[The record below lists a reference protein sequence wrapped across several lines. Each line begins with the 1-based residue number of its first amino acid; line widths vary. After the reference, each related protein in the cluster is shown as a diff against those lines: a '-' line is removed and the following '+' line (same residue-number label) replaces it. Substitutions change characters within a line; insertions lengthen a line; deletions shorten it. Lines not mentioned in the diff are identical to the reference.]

1 MSFGSSG
8 SSTNWKM
15 KASKSMCK
23 DCPEWA
29 PGPIG
34 PQSREQAGL
43 TPQRK
48 RPRTARSYQWP
59 FQKEEL
65 SLLTT
70 WTWRTAVMKD
80 SYVLHRARRN
90 LVLRSKL
97 EPRTAVSCSNLLALR
112 SSLLLRS
119 NLQLR
124 TAMSCSNLQLLILQ
138 ASSTSSSWKAQ
149 SKKLLRLD
157 G

>member
-1 MSFGSSG
+1 
-8 SSTNWKM
+8 
-15 KASKSMCK
+15 
-23 DCPEWA
+23 
-29 PGPIG
+29 
-34 PQSREQAGL
+34 
-43 TPQRK
+43 
-48 RPRTARSYQWP
+48 
-59 FQKEEL
+59 
-65 SLLTT
+65 
-70 WTWRTAVMKD
+70 MKD

-124 TAMSCSNLQLLILQ
+124 TAMSCSNLQLLIPQ